1 MEAMNLSGLNIAEDS
16 DIPVRYRIDVATHY
30 GKEREENEDNFS
42 LNGRTRSQDEA
53 ICAFSEYL
61 PSPLL
66 LNVCDGMGGE
76 QDGQLASEIAAE
88 STKDLF
94 DVLPGTADDNINDMV
109 NSYVQQANNRICEM
123 LKNNY
128 HSRGGSTFAMAYF
141 RDNMIYPFSL
151 GDSRIYKY
159 LDGSLEQVT
168 SDHTVAMNKYRM
180 NIYSL
185 EEAEA
190 SADSHKLT
198 LFLGVD
204 VRGNGLNAE
213 SYPAFEWKE
222 GMALLI
228 CSDGLYDM
236 CSKLEISAILGS
248 EQENYASALLDMA
261 MSNGGIDNITCM
273 VVTR

>member
-1 MEAMNLSGLNIAEDS
+1 METMDYSGCVKAQDGY
-16 DIPVRYRIDVATHY
+16 IPVGYRVDVATHY

-42 LNGRTRSQDEA
+42 LNGRMRNKDED
-53 ICAFSEYL
+53 ICAFSEFL

-76 QDGQLASEIAAE
+76 QDGQLASAIAAD
-88 STKDLF
+88 SSKKLL
-94 DVLPGTADDNINDMV
+94 DVLPNTAEDNITDMV
-109 NSYVQQANNRICEM
+109 NSYVQDANNRICEM

-141 RDNMIYPFSL
+141 RDNMVYPFSL
-151 GDSRIYKY
+151 GDSRIYKFF
-159 LDGSLEQVT
+159 DGSLEQVT

-180 NIYSL
+180 NIYTL

-204 VRGNGLNAE
+204 VRGNGLKAE
-213 SYPAFEWKE
+213 TYPAFEWKK
-222 GMALLI
+222 GMTLVI

-236 CSKLEISAILGS
+236 CSKAEISSILES
-248 EQENYASALLDMA
+248 EQDNYASALLDMA
-261 MSNGGIDNITCM
+261 MNNGGIDNITCM
-273 VVTR
+273 VVKR